1 MTRWIGAG
9 LLALL
14 TMTGVFLAHRA
25 GAGARADEP
34 AAGKNHDAQP
44 QVPAAPPSPVTT
56 PGTRSPEIGL
66 IGDAR
71 MGDAG
76 RMYLLD
82 VMERRVGVSAGDDA
96 IAWTGRMGRGPG
108 EFFVPVA
115 LAAGAEV
122 LYVLDRGNQRIE
134 QYRTA
139 DGALERTGSL
149 ALELHPH
156 DLALCRGR
164 LYVLGAHRGHAL
176 HEISPHDARVI
187 RSFAPDPELD
197 DPLRASYRAGG
208 HLACG
213 HADEIVFLPQ
223 LRPEV
228 LRFSLATGALLGT
241 VSLPRYNAVRIRH
254 LGDAVSFHAENG
266 AHDVGISVLP
276 LSDGRVLV
284 QAGEVRQA
292 TGGDEFS
299 AIRSYVVDWG
309 RPAARVLS
317 DTLPRI
323 TDLRDGWALAV
334 DTDPEPAV
342 RRIRFALPPS

>member
-9 LLALL
+9 LLAFLVIA
-14 TMTGVFLAHRA
+14 GVFFAHRA
-25 GAGARADEP
+25 SAGGDESAAGDVESAHVRMPAATHSPGTQTDARA
-34 AAGKNHDAQP
+34 
-44 QVPAAPPSPVTT
+44 
-56 PGTRSPEIGL
+56 PEFGL

-82 VMERRVGVSAGDDA
+82 VMERRVGVSAGGDT
-96 IAWTGRMGRGPG
+96 IVWTGRIGRGPG

-115 LAAGAEV
+115 LAAGADV

-139 DGALERTGSL
+139 DGGLERTGSL
-149 ALELHPH
+149 ALELNPK
-156 DLALCRGR
+156 DLGLCQGR
-164 LYVLGAHRGHAL
+164 LYILGAHQGHAL
-176 HEISPHDARVI
+176 HEISPRDGKVI
-187 RSFAPDPELD
+187 RSFAPDPQLD

-213 HADEIVFLPQ
+213 HGDEIVFLPQ

-228 LRFSLATGALLGT
+228 LRFSLATGALLAT
-241 VSLPRYNAVRIRH
+241 VSLPRYNAVRIRN
-254 LGDAVSFHAENG
+254 LGDAVSFQAENG

-276 LSDGRVLV
+276 LPDGRVLV
-284 QAGEVRQA
+284 QAGEVRQE

-299 AIRSYVVDWG
+299 AIRSYVVDW
-309 RPAARVLS
+309 RQPAARVLS
-317 DTLPRI
+317 ETLPRI

-334 DTDPEPAV
+334 ETDPEPAV
-342 RRIRFALPPS
+342 RRIRFTLPAP